1 MDADENG
8 EEADGGSV
16 VTLSAPCTP
25 RSPPETIVI
34 EDSEEEEDGEEEGE
48 GEEEDSDGDGD
59 DDKDELWRE
68 RIVAARCVVR
78 VDATGAVRKRRRA
91 ASGGVVAE

>member
-34 EDSEEEEDGEEEGE
+34 EDS
-48 GEEEDSDGDGD
+48 EEEDSDGDGD

>member
-34 EDSEEEEDGEEEGE
+34 EDSEE
-48 GEEEDSDGDGD
+48 EEEDSDGDGD

>member
-34 EDSEEEEDGEEEGE
+34 EDSDW
-48 GEEEDSDGDGD
+48 D
-59 DDKDELWRE
+59 DAELVE
-68 RIVAARCVVR
+68 
-78 VDATGAVRKRRRA
+78 
-91 ASGGVVAE
+91 

>member
-34 EDSEEEEDGEEEGE
+34 EDSEEEEEVD
-48 GEEEDSDGDGD
+48 
-59 DDKDELWRE
+59 
-68 RIVAARCVVR
+68 VAHRFAPFN
-78 VDATGAVRKRRRA
+78 DAAIRSR
-91 ASGGVVAE
+91 